1 VASRTD
7 RNRADRPSKAAV
19 AASAARLPLRFTG
32 ARDVP
37 LAPAG
42 VWRLLADTDHMNRVL
57 GLPAMEASAPHGAHA
72 AFSRRVRA
80 RILGSLPVSWTERP
94 FEWVHERRWSVRRL
108 FESGPFAE
116 VGTGLELAPAPGGTR
131 LAVTFA
137 IVPRG
142 WSGRLLARRVGPRS
156 VAAVLGYVDR
166 WLLRRADPAADP
178 APVPGAAPA
187 ADRNAVEAGL
197 ARVASLGVAPALLPR
212 LRSRLL
218 QGTDEQVLR
227 VRPFEVADAWGA
239 DRLEVLTLFLQATR
253 AGLFELRWEIMCP
266 ECRVPSSEVGS
277 LAALPERFHC
287 DACGIDYA
295 TDFDEKVE
303 LRFSVHPAI
312 RRAADSVH
320 CVGSPHRAPSVVA
333 QQVLEPGE
341 TRSVEI
347 PVAEPLGL
355 RAVGGAG
362 GLRLE
367 PAGRGAGAADPGAAG
382 AGPSDSPAG
391 LAGRPAVPAAVWRGW
406 WATPGGLGGG
416 APLCFVPGPGALAV
430 TNDSPEPLVVVLER
444 DAWNAGAATAA
455 RVTALQEFR
464 DLFSSEV
471 LAPGQEVGVSRIAL
485 LFTDLRGSTDLYE
498 GVGDAPAY
506 GRVNRHF
513 AFLRERIAA
522 RRGAVVKTIGDAV
535 MGAFVSLED
544 AVGAALEI
552 QRGLD
557 AWCAERGIEPALVL
571 RAGVHH
577 GPAIVVNAN
586 GRLDYFGRTANV
598 AARLGR
604 ESRGGDVAL
613 TAEAFESLDP
623 GAVGAGPFEV
633 ERFRGVLRGIA
644 GEQQLVR
651 LRPA

>member
-1 VASRTD
+1 
-7 RNRADRPSKAAV
+7 
-19 AASAARLPLRFTG
+19 
-32 ARDVP
+32 VP
-37 LAPAG
+37 LAPAEL
-42 VWRLLADTDHMNRVL
+42 WRLLADTDHMNRVL
-57 GLPAMEASAPHGAHA
+57 GLPAMEASAPDGAHA

-178 APVPGAAPA
+178 APVPGAAPRV
-187 ADRNAVEAGL
+187 DRNALEAGL
-197 ARVASLGVAPALLPR
+197 ARLARLGVAPALLPR

-218 QGTDEQVLR
+218 HGTDEQVLR
-227 VRPFEVADAWGA
+227 VRPFEAADAWGA
-239 DRLEVLTLFLQATR
+239 DRLEVLTLFLHATR

-266 ECRVPSSEVGS
+266 ECRAPNSEVGS

-320 CVGSPHRAPSVVA
+320 CVGSPHRAPSVLV

-341 TRSVEI
+341 RRVLEI
-347 PVAEPLGL
+347 PGAEPLGL

-367 PAGRGAGAADPGAAG
+367 PAASGAADPGGAAG
-382 AGPSDSPAG
+382 RSGSPAGPSG
-391 LAGRPAVPAAVWRGW
+391 GPAVPAAVWRGW
-406 WATPGGLGGG
+406 WAAPGGGGGGG
-416 APLCFVPGPGALAV
+416 APLRFVPGPGALAV
-430 TNDSPEPLVVVLER
+430 ANDSPEPVVVVLER

-471 LAPGQEVGVSRIAL
+471 LAPGQEVGVRRIAL

-513 AFLRERIAA
+513 EFLRERIAA

-544 AVGAALEI
+544 AVGAALGI
-552 QRGLD
+552 QRGLEE
-557 AWCAERGIEPALVL
+557 WCAERGIEPALVL

-613 TAEAFESLDP
+613 TAAAFESLDP
-623 GAVGAGPFEV
+623 GAVAAGPFQV

-644 GEQQLVR
+644 GEQELVR